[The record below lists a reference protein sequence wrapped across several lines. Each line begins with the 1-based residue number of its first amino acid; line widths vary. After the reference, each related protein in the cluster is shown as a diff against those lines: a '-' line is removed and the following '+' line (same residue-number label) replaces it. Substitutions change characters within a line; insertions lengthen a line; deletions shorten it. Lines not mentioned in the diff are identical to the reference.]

1 MRKILYLAF
10 AIGLLS
16 SCDSGDIEE
25 KAYAITS
32 TGQTVKMTAK
42 VSGLESWDEA
52 YSIALAGFDGEQ
64 AYAIMQRA
72 LPLPIADG
80 TEIEMEL
87 SNLTGQVNTVELAL
101 TSPLRERILTLK
113 SINLTDYPETQDTI
127 HMDMGEVNLDLL
139 GCLQKGVFDKACIQ
153 CHGGNGGA
161 GAAMLNLTEGHTT
174 DNLVN
179 TPSTR
184 IEGKMRVASGDVN
197 GSLLHQI
204 LAEGGENILHVNHTE
219 ILSNQFRNNLTEVRQ
234 IIDDWIRS
242 LVDGGWK
249 IED

>member
-1 MRKILYLAF
+1 MRKTLYLAF
-10 AIGLLS
+10 AIVLLS
-16 SCDSGDIEE
+16 ACDSGDIEE
-25 KAYAITS
+25 KAYAIAS

-42 VSGLESWDEA
+42 VNGLESWDEA

-101 TSPLRERILTLK
+101 TSPLRERILTLMTVY
-113 SINLTDYPETQDTI
+113 LQDYPKTQDTI
-127 HMDMGEVNLDLL
+127 RMDMGEVNLSLF
-139 GCLQKGVFDKACIQ
+139 GCLQRGVFDRACIQ

-161 GAAMLNLTEGHTT
+161 GAAMLNLTEGHAK

-184 IEGKMRVASGDVN
+184 VEGMMRVASGDID
-197 GSLLHQI
+197 GSLLHRV
-204 LAEGGENILHVNHTE
+204 LAEGGEGVLRVNHVE
-219 ILSNQFRNNLTEVRQ
+219 ILSNHFGDDLYGVRRLA
-234 IIDDWIRS
+234 DDWIRS
-242 LVDGGWK
+242 LVNGD
-249 IED
+249 